1 MEAECKAVIKQ
12 VTQMCI
18 APEERMEEKNAWIS
32 TLLASNY
39 LIAARDLELDTRVNC
54 KCAAKFSI
62 A

>member
-18 APEERMEEKNAWIS
+18 APERMEEKNAWIS

-39 LIAARDLELDTRVNC
+39 LIAVRDLELDTRVNC
-54 KCAAKFSI
+54 KCATKFSF